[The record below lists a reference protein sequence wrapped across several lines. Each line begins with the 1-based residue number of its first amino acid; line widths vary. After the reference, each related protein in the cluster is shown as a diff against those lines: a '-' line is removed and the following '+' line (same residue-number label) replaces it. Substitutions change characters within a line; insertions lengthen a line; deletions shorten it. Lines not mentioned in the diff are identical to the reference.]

1 MQMFKHIE
9 VTRWKDG
16 FRPVLSRDRSSLASP
31 KINYNR
37 ENRMTTLNQT
47 DSLTGNEEFEIVN
60 NTSSQNY
67 VNVLA
72 IKNYILKDLK
82 INLGI
87 PLVENTQDVNKPLS
101 LAQKVY
107 IDSLFNNV
115 NNRLTALET
124 ALNAY
129 LQSQSN

>member
-1 MQMFKHIE
+1 
-9 VTRWKDG
+9 
-16 FRPVLSRDRSSLASP
+16 
-31 KINYNR
+31 
-37 ENRMTTLNQT
+37 MTTNNLNQT

-60 NTSSQNY
+60 NTSTQSY
-67 VNVLA
+67 VNVSA

-87 PLVENTQDVNKPLS
+87 PLVENTLDENKPLS

-107 IDSLFNNV
+107 IDSLFNNI
-115 NNRLTALET
+115 NNRLIALEVLVNT
-124 ALNAY
+124 H